1 MRKLIIFLLFIVF
14 TLLAVGFVA
23 FPSFQFAT
31 QFKIGEKGVELADAT
46 QATVIEVP
54 IAAAFIDD
62 YSKIQIVIAHDGTAG
77 YIEVLGANAEG
88 DISYSQADALA
99 AGATFVSGGTVLMW
113 LFGLLLIILLPKR
126 RSKKK
131 VKKLAREEALDVVD
145 EEMGSIPARSY
156 APARR
161 RDDGPRGGEGRRRR
175 DDYDD
180 DYDY

>member
-14 TLLAVGFVA
+14 TLIAIGFVTIPG
-23 FPSFQFAT
+23 FTFAT
-31 QFKIGEKGVELADAT
+31 QMKVGEKAVELDSAT
-46 QATVIEVP
+46 QATVIDVP
-54 IAAAFIDD
+54 IAAAFIEK

-77 YIEVLGANAEG
+77 YIEVLGADGEG
-88 DISYSQADALA
+88 DITYKPTEALD
-99 AGATFVSGGTVLMW
+99 AGATYVSGAKVLMW
-113 LFGLLLIILLPKR
+113 LFALLLIILLPKR

>member
-14 TLLAVGFVA
+14 TLIAIGFVTIPG
-23 FPSFQFAT
+23 FTFAT
-31 QFKIGEKGVELADAT
+31 QMKVGEKAVELDAAT
-46 QATVIEVP
+46 QATVIDVP
-54 IAAAFIDD
+54 IAAGFIDE

-77 YIEVLGANAEG
+77 YIEVLGANDGG
-88 DISYSQADALA
+88 DLTYAPTAALD
-99 AGATFVSGGTVLMW
+99 AGATYVSGATVLMW